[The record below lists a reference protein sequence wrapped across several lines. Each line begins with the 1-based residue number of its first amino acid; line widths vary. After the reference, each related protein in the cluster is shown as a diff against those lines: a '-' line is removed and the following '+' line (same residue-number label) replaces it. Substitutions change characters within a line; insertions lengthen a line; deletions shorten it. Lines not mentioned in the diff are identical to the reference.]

1 LIDNCFYL
9 LRLRN
14 CRSAASE
21 LLLRRM
27 QEMSD
32 RFEDDEEENTLD
44 FDHEAA
50 EKAGYSGVPIEE
62 LDEIALREIERVSKG
77 E

>member
-1 LIDNCFYL
+1 
-9 LRLRN
+9 
-14 CRSAASE
+14 
-21 LLLRRM
+21 
-27 QEMSD
+27 MSD